1 MSFLSKYHVKNSSIS
16 YWLMNFVG
24 AMADT
29 ESTCKNLSN
38 SHICY
43 KWRTWGPTRV
53 AKELQNL
60 GLSRYPTDLS
70 SQCVTVNM

>member
-1 MSFLSKYHVKNSSIS
+1 MSFLSKYHVKNSSIL

-43 KWRTWGPTRV
+43 ECRTWGPTRV